1 MTCMPAIHL
10 AASPGRRL
18 QVIELAKEV
27 EKLGFA
33 GIYCATAGAGDC
45 VGLCQ
50 AIAQATNTIAMGTTI
65 QPIYYR
71 LPAELARSA
80 AFIHEI
86 SGGQFRLGVEVS
98 HAPAHA
104 AHGVTVGKPL
114 GDMRA
119 YVAAMRA
126 AEATTGPLP
135 PIVLATLRSKMLS
148 LAAEIGD
155 GAVWA
160 NASRSYMPT
169 QLKTVLR
176 EKQKAGFFLGDM
188 APTVIDADEAAAK
201 AVLKRTLTNYCRLP
215 NYRNY
220 WKAAGYVEEM
230 TAIEAAIA
238 AGEAARVPDLMSDTW
253 LADNTLFGSPTK
265 VRDGIEAWF
274 DAGITTPIIVPSS
287 TSGGQAK
294 AVTELFAAFA

>member
-1 MTCMPAIHL
+1 MTRMPAIHL

-18 QVIELAKEV
+18 QIIDLAKDV
-27 EKLGFA
+27 ERRGFA

-50 AIAQATNTIAMGTTI
+50 AIAQATNTIHMGTTI
-65 QPIYYR
+65 QPIYFR
-71 LPAELARSA
+71 LPAELARGA

-86 SGGQFRLGVEVS
+86 SGGRFRLGIGVS
-98 HAPAHA
+98 HAPSHA

-126 AEATTGPLP
+126 AEPSTGPLP
-135 PIVLATLRSKMLS
+135 PIVLATLRSKMLA

-160 NASRSYMPT
+160 NGSRSYMPT
-169 QLKTVLR
+169 QLKAIPEAKR
-176 EKQKAGFFLGDM
+176 QAGFFLGDM
-188 APTVIDADEAAAK
+188 APTVIDADEEAAK
-201 AVLKRTLTNYCRLP
+201 AVLKKTLTMYCRLP

-220 WKAAGYVEEM
+220 WKEAGYVEEM
-230 TAIEAAIA
+230 EAIEAAIA
-238 AGEAARVPDLMSDTW
+238 GGEFDRIPGLMSDKW

-265 VRDGIEAWF
+265 VRDGVEAWF
-274 DAGITTPIIVPSS
+274 DAGIGTPIIVPSS
-287 TSGGQAK
+287 TTGGQAK
-294 AVTELFAAFA
+294 AVAEVFAAYA

>member
-1 MTCMPAIHL
+1 MTRMPAIGL

-18 QVIELAKEV
+18 QVIDLAKEA
-27 EKLGFA
+27 EKRGFP

-86 SGGQFRLGVEVS
+86 SGGRFRLGVGVS

-126 AEATTGPLP
+126 AAATTGPLP
-135 PIVLATLRSKMLS
+135 PIVLASLRSKMLA
-148 LAAEIGD
+148 LAVEIGD

-160 NASRSYMPT
+160 NGSRSHMPT
-169 QLKTVLR
+169 QLKLVPQDR
-176 EKQKAGFFLGDM
+176 RDAGFFLGDM

-201 AVLKRTLTNYCRLP
+201 AVLKKTLTNYCRLP

-220 WKAAGYVEEM
+220 WKEAGYVEEM
-230 TAIEAAIA
+230 AAVEAAISA
-238 AGEAARVPDLMSDTW
+238 KDFDRLPGLMSDRW

-294 AVTELFAAFA
+294 AVSELFAIFE

>member
-1 MTCMPAIHL
+1 MTRMPAIHL

-18 QVIELAKEV
+18 QVIDLAKEA
-27 EKLGFA
+27 EKRGFP

-86 SGGQFRLGVEVS
+86 SGGRFRLGVGVS

-126 AEATTGPLP
+126 AAATTGPLP
-135 PIVLATLRSKMLS
+135 PIVLASLRSKMLA
-148 LAAEIGD
+148 LAVEIGD

-160 NASRSYMPT
+160 NGSRSHMPA
-169 QLKTVLR
+169 QLKLVPQER
-176 EKQKAGFFLGDM
+176 RDAGFFLGDM

-201 AVLKRTLTNYCRLP
+201 AVLKKTLTNYCRLP

-220 WKAAGYVEEM
+220 WKEAGYVEEM
-230 TAIEAAIA
+230 AAVEAAIA
-238 AGEAARVPDLMSDTW
+238 ARDFERLPGLMSDRW

-294 AVTELFAAFA
+294 AVSELFAIFE

>member
-1 MTCMPAIHL
+1 M
-10 AASPGRRL
+10 
-18 QVIELAKEV
+18 
-27 EKLGFA
+27 
-33 GIYCATAGAGDC
+33 
-45 VGLCQ
+45 
-50 AIAQATNTIAMGTTI
+50 
-65 QPIYYR
+65 
-71 LPAELARSA
+71 ARSA

-86 SGGQFRLGVEVS
+86 SGGRFRLGVGVS

-126 AEATTGPLP
+126 AAATTGPLP
-135 PIVLATLRSKMLS
+135 PIVLASLRSKMLA
-148 LAAEIGD
+148 LAVEIGD

-160 NASRSYMPT
+160 NGSRSHMPT
-169 QLKTVLR
+169 QLKLVPQDR
-176 EKQKAGFFLGDM
+176 RDAGFFLGDM

-201 AVLKRTLTNYCRLP
+201 AVLKKTLTNYCRLP

-220 WKAAGYVEEM
+220 WKEAGYVEEM
-230 TAIEAAIA
+230 AAVEAAIA
-238 AGEAARVPDLMSDTW
+238 ARDFDRLPDLMSDHW

-294 AVTELFAAFA
+294 AVSELFAIFE

>member
-1 MTCMPAIHL
+1 VARMPAIHL

-18 QVIELAKEV
+18 QVIELVKEV
-27 EKLGFA
+27 EKRGFA

-71 LPAELARSA
+71 LPAELARGA

-86 SGGQFRLGVEVS
+86 SGGRFRLGVGVS

-126 AEATTGPLP
+126 AEASTGPLP
-135 PIVLATLRSKMLS
+135 PIVLATLRSKMLA
-148 LAAEIGD
+148 LAVEIGD

-160 NASRSYMPT
+160 NGSRSYMPT
-169 QLKTVLR
+169 QLKTIPQEKR
-176 EKQKAGFFLGDM
+176 EAGFFLGDM
-188 APTVIDADEAAAK
+188 VPTVIDADEAAAK
-201 AVLKRTLTNYCRLP
+201 AVLKKTLTLYCRLP

-220 WKAAGYVEEM
+220 WKEAGYVEEM
-230 TAIEAAIA
+230 AAVEAAIA
-238 AGEAARVPDLMSDTW
+238 AGDFARIPDLMTDRW
-253 LADNTLFGSPTK
+253 LADSTLFGSPTK
-265 VRDGIEAWF
+265 VREGVEAWF

-294 AVTELFAAFA
+294 AVAELFAIFA

>member
-1 MTCMPAIHL
+1 MTRMPAIHF

-18 QVIELAKEV
+18 QVIDLAREA
-27 EKLGFA
+27 EKRGFP

-86 SGGQFRLGVEVS
+86 SGGRFRLGVGVS

-126 AEATTGPLP
+126 AAATTGPLP
-135 PIVLATLRSKMLS
+135 PIVLATLRSKMLA
-148 LAAEIGD
+148 LAVEIAD

-160 NASRSYMPT
+160 NGSRSHMPT
-169 QLKTVLR
+169 QLELVPQDR
-176 EKQKAGFFLGDM
+176 RDAGFFLGDM

-201 AVLKRTLTNYCRLP
+201 AVLKKTLTNYCRLP

-220 WKAAGYVEEM
+220 WKEAGYVEEM
-230 TAIEAAIA
+230 AAIEAAI
-238 AGEAARVPDLMSDTW
+238 EAKDFERLPGLMTDRW

-287 TSGGQAK
+287 TSGGQAR
-294 AVTELFAAFA
+294 AVSELFAIFE

>member
-1 MTCMPAIHL
+1 MTRMPAIHL
-10 AASPGRRL
+10 AATPGRRL
-18 QVIELAKEV
+18 QVIDLAREV
-27 EKLGFA
+27 ERRGFA

-50 AIAQATNTIAMGTTI
+50 AIAQATNTITMGTTI

-71 LPAELARSA
+71 LPAEMARSA

-86 SGGQFRLGVEVS
+86 SGGRFRLGLGVS

-126 AEATTGPLP
+126 ATATTGPLP
-135 PIVLATLRSKMLS
+135 PIVLASLRSRMLA
-148 LAAEIGD
+148 LAVEIGD

-160 NASRSYMPT
+160 NSSRSYASA
-169 QLKTVLR
+169 QLKLVPQTR
-176 EKQKAGFFLGDM
+176 RDAGFFLGDM

-201 AVLKRTLTNYCRLP
+201 GVLKKTLSMYVRLP

-220 WKAAGYVEEM
+220 WKEAGYVEEM
-230 TAIEAAIA
+230 AAIEAAIA
-238 AGEAARVPDLMSDTW
+238 AKDFDRLPALMTDAW
-253 LADNTLFGSPTK
+253 LNDNCLFGSSTK

-274 DAGITTPIIVPSS
+274 DAGVSTPILVPSS

-294 AVTELFAAFA
+294 AVAEVFAIFE

>member
-1 MTCMPAIHL
+1 MTRKPAIHL

-18 QVIELAKEV
+18 QVIELAKEA
-27 EKLGFA
+27 EKRGFP

-86 SGGQFRLGVEVS
+86 SGGRFRLGVGVS

-126 AEATTGPLP
+126 AAATTGPLP
-135 PIVLATLRSKMLS
+135 PIVLASLRSKMLA
-148 LAAEIGD
+148 LAVEIGD

-160 NASRSYMPT
+160 NGSRSHMPA
-169 QLKTVLR
+169 QLNQIPQNR
-176 EKQKAGFFLGDM
+176 RDAGFFLGDM

-201 AVLKRTLTNYCRLP
+201 AVLKKILTNYCRLP

-220 WKAAGYVEEM
+220 WKEAGYVEEM
-230 TAIEAAIA
+230 AAIEAAIA
-238 AGEAARVPDLMSDTW
+238 ARDFDRLPGLMTDRW

-265 VRDGIEAWF
+265 VRDTIEAWF
-274 DAGITTPIIVPSS
+274 DVGITTPIIVPSS
-287 TSGGQAK
+287 TTGGQAQ
-294 AVTELFAAFA
+294 AVSELFAIFE

>member
-1 MTCMPAIHL
+1 VTRMPAIGL

-18 QVIELAKEV
+18 QVIDLAKDAERR
-27 EKLGFA
+27 GFS

-45 VGLCQ
+45 MALCQ
-50 AIAQATNTIAMGTTI
+50 SIAQATHEIGVGTTI

-71 LPAELARSA
+71 LPEELARGA

-86 SGGQFRLGVEVS
+86 SGGRFRLGVGVS

-104 AHGVTVGKPL
+104 AHGVKVGKPL
-114 GDMRA
+114 SDMRD

-126 AEATTGPLP
+126 AEKASGPLP
-135 PIVLATLRSKMLS
+135 PIVLASLRSKMLA
-148 LAAEIGD
+148 LAVEIAD

-160 NASRSYMPT
+160 CSSRSYMPT
-169 QLKTVLR
+169 QLKLVPKER
-176 EKQKAGFFLGDM
+176 RQQGFFLGDM
-188 APTVIDADEAAAK
+188 APTVIDDDEQAAA
-201 AVLKRTLTNYCRLP
+201 AVLRRTLSLYCQLP

-220 WKAAGYVEEM
+220 WKEAGYVEEM
-230 TAIEAAIA
+230 EAVL
-238 AGEAARVPDLMSDTW
+238 ARKEVDRLPGLMSERW
-253 LADNTLFGSPTK
+253 LADNCLFGSASK

-274 DAGITTPIIVPSS
+274 DAGVTTPIIVPSS

-294 AVTELFAAFA
+294 AVAELFAAFE

>member
-1 MTCMPAIHL
+1 VTRMPAIHL

-18 QVIELAKEV
+18 QVIELAKQAETR
-27 EKLGFA
+27 GFA

-50 AIAQATNTIAMGTTI
+50 AIAQATHTIPMGTTI

-71 LPAELARSA
+71 LPAEMARGA

-86 SGGQFRLGVEVS
+86 SGGRFRLGIGVS

-114 GDMRA
+114 ADMRA

-126 AEATTGPLP
+126 AEASTGPLP
-135 PIVLATLRSKMLS
+135 PIVLATLRSRMLA

-160 NASRSYMPT
+160 NGSRSYMPT
-169 QLKTVLR
+169 QLKTIPEAKR
-176 EKQKAGFFLGDM
+176 AGGFFVGDM

-201 AVLKRTLTNYCRLP
+201 AVLKKTLTLYCRLP

-220 WKAAGYVEEM
+220 WKEAGYVEEM
-230 TAIEAAIA
+230 AAIEAAIA
-238 AGEAARVPDLMSDTW
+238 AGETDRLPGLMTDRW

-265 VRDGIEAWF
+265 VRDGIEAWI

-294 AVTELFAAFA
+294 AVAELFAIFE

>member
-1 MTCMPAIHL
+1 MTRMPAIHL

-18 QVIELAKEV
+18 QVIELAKEA
-27 EKLGFA
+27 EKRGFP

-86 SGGQFRLGVEVS
+86 SGGRFRLGVGVS

-126 AEATTGPLP
+126 AAATTGPLP
-135 PIVLATLRSKMLS
+135 PIVLASLRSKMLA
-148 LAAEIGD
+148 LAVEIGD

-160 NASRSYMPT
+160 NGSRSHMPT
-169 QLKTVLR
+169 QLKLVPQDR
-176 EKQKAGFFLGDM
+176 RNAGFFLGDM

-201 AVLKRTLTNYCRLP
+201 AVLKKTLTNYCRLP

-220 WKAAGYVEEM
+220 WKEAGYVEEM
-230 TAIEAAIA
+230 AAVEAAIA
-238 AGEAARVPDLMSDTW
+238 ARDFDRLPGLMSDRW

-294 AVTELFAAFA
+294 AVSELFAIFE